1 MSDEVMRVTYRDYQ
15 MNQVPPKTVDGIFI
29 FLGMKVY
36 WCSMDP
42 KTIEGVEV
50 TSIGGGD
57 AWYRVQGIVEELAVP
72 LDWAYSTREAAS
84 AAEKVRSEAAK
95 EKKP

>member
-1 MSDEVMRVTYRDYQ
+1 MSDEV

-50 TSIGGGD
+50 TSIDGGD